1 MSKQIKS
8 PPILLIDRDL
18 IVVFALKIALI
29 FLLVEEEVFFAGIV
43 GPNIFDAF
51 VNFAFVFHFLE
62 VLDDFEGGSR
72 THGIINQ
79 FVFGGRPRGVF
90 EFRC

>member
-8 PPILLIDRDL
+8 LSILLIDRDL
-18 IVVFALKIALI
+18 IAVSVLEIALI
-29 FLLVEEEVFFAGIV
+29 FFLVEEEVFFAGVV
-43 GPNIFDAF
+43 GPDIFDAF
-51 VNFAFVFHFLE
+51 VDFAFVFHLLKVF
-62 VLDDFEGGSR
+62 DDFEGCSR